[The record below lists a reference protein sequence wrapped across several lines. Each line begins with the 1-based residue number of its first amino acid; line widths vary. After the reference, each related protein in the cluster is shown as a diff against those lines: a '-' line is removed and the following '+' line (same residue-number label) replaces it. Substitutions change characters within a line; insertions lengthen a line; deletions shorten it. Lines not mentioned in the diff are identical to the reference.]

1 MSVATIRLATGA
13 RLGSRTPEP
22 APKRPV
28 VSERPASPA
37 RRGSALSDSYLA
49 ALLAED
55 GLPETWGFDSSPD
68 ERKTFRRHKILT
80 TGGIVL
86 GFAGVAELI
95 DFLMGHLLH

>member
-1 MSVATIRLATGA
+1 VQPAAPVAET
-13 RLGSRTPEP
+13 P
-22 APKRPV
+22 APAAKRSV
-28 VSERPASPA
+28 TAEQPASPA

-55 GLPETWGFDSSPD
+55 GLPETWGFDATPD

-80 TGGIVL
+80 TAGIVL